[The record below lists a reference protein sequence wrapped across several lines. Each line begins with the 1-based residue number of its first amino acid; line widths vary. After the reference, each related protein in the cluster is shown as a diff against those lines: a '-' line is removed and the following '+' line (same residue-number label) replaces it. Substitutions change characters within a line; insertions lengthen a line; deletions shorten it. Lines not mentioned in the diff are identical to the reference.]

1 MPELKHYPN
10 LKTILMV
17 EKFLSDNWG
26 ELFSKAAIIRGLGGR
41 INNNTLSAALDYL
54 EESNKIMQS
63 SKGIFWTKADK
74 KKTER
79 LMKDAIVF

>member
-26 ELFSKAAIIRGLGGR
+26 ELYSKAAIIRGLDGK
-41 INNNTLSAALDYL
+41 INNSTLSVALDYL
-54 EESNKIMQS
+54 EESNKIMQG
-63 SKGIFWTKADK
+63 SKGIQWICLM
-74 KKTER
+74 ER
-79 LMKDAIVF
+79 RSRSY